1 METFVEWT
9 TSLLGGSE
17 SVRVNLG
24 LEGFGGDELKQRNSG
39 SHWLQGRP
47 QPSGLA
53 IEGVGQCQQLREK
66 SIRKRERGRKE
77 DDNAEAKCGRFLAHA
92 QRNW

>member
-53 IEGVGQCQQLREK
+53 IEGVGQCQQATEREEHK
-66 SIRKRERGRKE
+66 KERERKEGR
-77 DDNAEAKCGRFLAHA
+77 
-92 QRNW
+92 